1 MFACSTRR
9 EAFGICLNKET
20 DMDDIISY
28 ILGRK
33 KGEKTG
39 RGTVIIEGNEYSFSD
54 PNHDGHIIVT
64 KVEGNNE

>member
-9 EAFGICLNKET
+9 EAFGIRLNKET

-64 KVEGNNE
+64 KVEGDNE

>member
-1 MFACSTRR
+1 
-9 EAFGICLNKET
+9 
-20 DMDDIISY
+20 MDDIISY